1 MEDLTKQQIVLVTI
15 LVSFVTS
22 IATGIITVSMMNEA
36 PQTFTQT
43 VNRVVERTIE
53 RAVPDANVIKSLEP
67 KVITLDD
74 QVATVSEIGLDSVVK
89 ILNRD
94 QEVIALSPLIST
106 EGKVI
111 TSLPSDGQYEL
122 QYADGHK
129 YRAVVASSTRDFTVL
144 RPVTEKKFEPI
155 TPAKEVRSGKTVVL
169 VAGDTIFQGI
179 IQNASTTATSIDD
192 TKHVNGSFM
201 LDLTGSLIG
210 VNINNTFVPARVVT
224 PYI

>member
-22 IATGIITVSMMNEA
+22 IATGIITVSMMNQA

-53 RAVPDANVIKSLEP
+53 RVVPDASIVKAVEP

-74 QVATVSEIGLDSVVK
+74 QVAMTSEIGLDSVVK
-89 ILNRD
+89 
-94 QEVIALSPLIST
+94 VINQDNTVVAVGPLIT
-106 EGKVI
+106 KDGKVI
-111 TSLPSDGQYEL
+111 AYVPPGKFQL
-122 QYADGHK
+122 QYSNGK
-129 YRAVVASSTRDFTVL
+129 KVAAKIESSNEEFSILKPTEEVSFTPL
-144 RPVTEKKFEPI
+144 TF
-155 TPAKEVRSGKTVVL
+155 AKEVRSGKTVVL
-169 VAGDTIFQGI
+169 VAGDNIFQGI
-179 IQNASTTATSIDD
+179 IQNASTTTTNIDS
-192 TKHVNGSFM
+192 TKQVDGSFF

-210 VNINNTFVPARVVT
+210 VNINNTFVPVAKIT